1 MHYTSDIESSAQTA
15 RNVAFF
21 IALMATAV
29 ALGGALAHALELPN
43 KIGLPR
49 EHYLIVQRIYDGWNQ
64 LAYVLA
70 MQLAALLTLIWLYW
84 RDTRVARFVVLA
96 LVALIAAQIVFWMFT
111 YPANVATGQWTV
123 LPENWQQLRT
133 QWEYSHLAGALFQ
146 ILAMAALIIAVLRR
160 A

>member
-1 MHYTSDIESSAQTA
+1 MRYTSDIEPPDQTT

-43 KIGLPR
+43 KIALPR
-49 EHYLIVQRIYDGWNQ
+49 EHYLIVQHIYDGWNQ

-70 MQLAALLTLIWLYW
+70 VQLTALLTLIWLYW
-84 RDTRVARFVVLA
+84 RETRVARFVVLA

-146 ILAMAALIIAVLRR
+146 LLAMTSLVVAVLRR
-160 A
+160 R